1 VRCRFTCNWC
11 DDASLR
17 ARLLRTFFK
26 PADMELV
33 VDGSYDI
40 LIAINQDSMLDRI
53 PEYRPETTYC
63 FTMEPAWSAA
73 LEFDYRSF
81 KRIYTH
87 VEGRWPNAVNIP
99 TMLPYHLIESKEDLI
114 QFKPIKT
121 KKLSFVVST
130 KRGVGLYGFRLALAL
145 KLLKTSLD
153 FDLYGYGWPSGVDLR
168 IKGPVTSKSVALA
181 GYDYSICIENSREV
195 NYVSEKIVDCFLTG
209 TIPIYLGCPNI
220 EEIYDSRS
228 YHCIDATDPVSS
240 IESILNGSAC
250 KQPYI
255 ARDEFFDKYDLL
267 KFVAAHIK

>member
-1 VRCRFTCNWC
+1 MRCRFTCNWC

-40 LIAINQDSMLDRI
+40 LIAINQDSMLGRI

-73 LEFDYRSF
+73 LQFDSRSF

-99 TMLPYHLIESKEDLI
+99 TMLPYHLTESKEDLI
-114 QFKPIKT
+114 QFQPIKS
-121 KKLSFVVST
+121 KRLSYVVSAQ
-130 KRGVGLYGFRLALAL
+130 RGAGLYGFRLALAL
-145 KLLKTSLD
+145 KLLKTPLD
-153 FDLYGYGWPSGVDLR
+153 FDLYGYGWPSAADQR
-168 IKGPVTSKSVALA
+168 IKGPVDSKSSALTD
-181 GYDYSICIENSREV
+181 YTYSICIENCRER

-209 TIPIYLGCPNI
+209 TTPIYLGCPNI
-220 EEIYDSRS
+220 EEIYDRQS
-228 YHCIDATDPVSS
+228 YHHLDATDPIGCV
-240 IESILNGSAC
+240 ESILSGPAR
-250 KQPYI
+250 KDPYI
-255 ARDEFFDKYDLL
+255 GRAEFFQKYDLL
-267 KFVAAHIK
+267 RFIAEKLG